1 MDIKEIVNRLG
12 KHNFFQDYYY
22 NTIFKYI
29 ENISDINKCNDLR
42 EKLIKQTINEKEIED
57 ILAEPVSDNTPLL
70 ILFMASYPDNISY
83 PLYNKVYDVCKENY
97 KNLDTSAKGSALQS
111 GEAYKSAF
119 TEFIRHPEKL
129 SKERF
134 NEAVTFFVD
143 LPSFDERTAKY
154 NILNKKSS
162 FFPRETIEKIAK
174 EVVEQRNESYPA
186 RYCCFDTIS
195 YFPSELIYSENF
207 NEKMGSF
214 LVANPEIPQNLKN
227 EVFTQGVDIGLIPFH
242 KKETELTP
250 YIVKELYLSA
260 IDAYTNPDIS
270 DIERKTFGNFLSG
283 SLMPYLNNAQYK
295 DMYYRII
302 SSKNVLSDKSN
313 IVLMTL
319 FMTVKDKE
327 FLKELFINNPTK
339 ESKKYLSEA
348 MLNPVCPEELIIKEK
363 AKIFKKLNFLISDEN
378 FDGLKLYKYFN
389 NHLDFLNLA
398 LEKEYFEEKD
408 FETVF
413 IATDKII
420 DTQNKAIAEKKIF
433 PDLAASF
440 TSLLDD
446 FAYHFS
452 FCDKVRVSGEK
463 YAEKAV
469 LPQKIRERFF
479 ETVKKVNAKSVDPLF
494 RTAYLGL
501 IVEGIREKVDK
512 TFFISQHDIKEH
524 EGKYVSQ
531 SRFLET
537 VIRKKIPDSE
547 FYSLCDSVKEYCCEK
562 IDEIYSD
569 GEPNLSKLNLKDK
582 CSRFLKELKGEIKT
596 EILLKQK
603 DYRNYSVDLLA
614 NTISSFQKELNRINP
629 SLRQNIEYFLD
640 NAEDVLKMT
649 KIYDKK
655 YEKMKEEIDKETS
668 L

>member
-1 MDIKEIVNRLG
+1 MNVKEIVNRLG
-12 KHNFFQDYYY
+12 KHNFFEDYYY
-22 NTIFKYI
+22 NTVFEYI
-29 ENISDINKCNDLR
+29 KNIPDINRCNNLR
-42 EKLIKQTINEKEIED
+42 EKLIKQTISEKEIED
-57 ILAEPVSDNTPLL
+57 ILSEPVSDNTPLL
-70 ILFMASYPDNISY
+70 ILFMASYPDSVSY
-83 PLYNKVYDVCKENY
+83 ILYNKVYDVCKENY
-97 KNLDTSAKGSALQS
+97 KNLYTSAKGGILLP

-119 TEFIRHPEKL
+119 AEFIRHPEKL
-129 SKERF
+129 SKERL
-134 NEAVTFFVD
+134 NEAVTFFVN

-154 NILNKKSS
+154 SILNKRSS
-162 FFPRETIEKIAK
+162 FFPKETIEKIAK
-174 EVVEQRNESYPA
+174 EVVNERSEGYPA
-186 RYCCFDTIS
+186 KYYCFDTIS
-195 YFPSELIYSENF
+195 YFPPELIYSENF

-214 LVANPEIPQNLKN
+214 LIANPEISQSLKN
-227 EVFTQGVDIGLIPFH
+227 EVFAQGVDIGLIPFH
-242 KKETELTP
+242 NKETELTP

-270 DIERKTFGNFLSG
+270 DVERKTFGDFLSG
-283 SLMPYLNNAQYK
+283 SLMPYLNNAQCK

-302 SSKNVLSDKSN
+302 SSKNVLTNKSN

-363 AKIFKKLNFLISDEN
+363 TKIFKTLNFLVSDEN

-398 LEKEYFEEKD
+398 LEKECFEEKD
-408 FETVF
+408 FETF
-413 IATDKII
+413 FAATDKII
-420 DTQNKAIAEKKIF
+420 DAQNRAITEMKPF

-440 TSLLDD
+440 ASLLDD

-452 FCDKVRVSGEK
+452 FCDKIRVSEEK
-463 YAEKAV
+463 YAEKVV
-469 LPQKIRERFF
+469 LPQKIREKFF
-479 ETVKKVNAKSVDPLF
+479 ETVKKVNTKSVDPLF

-501 IVEGIREKVDK
+501 IVEGIKEKVDK
-512 TFFISQHDIKEH
+512 TFFISQSDIKEH
-524 EGKYVSQ
+524 EGEYISQ

-569 GEPNLSKLNLKDK
+569 DKPNLSKLDLKDK

-603 DYRNYSVDLLA
+603 DYQNYNVDLLA
-614 NTISSFQKELNRINP
+614 DTISSFQKKLNRINP
-629 SLRQNIEYFLD
+629 SLRQNVEYFLD
-640 NAEDVLKMT
+640 NAEDVLKIT

>member
-1 MDIKEIVNRLG
+1 MNIKEIVNKIG
-12 KHNFFQDYYY
+12 KRNFFKDYYH
-22 NTIFKYI
+22 NNVFKYI
-29 ENISDINKCNDLR
+29 ESIPDINRCNDLR
-42 EKLIKQTINEKEIED
+42 EKLIKQTISEKEIEN
-57 ILAEPVSDNTPLL
+57 ILAEPISDNTPLL
-70 ILFMASYPDNISY
+70 ILFIASYPDNISY

-97 KNLDTSAKGSALQS
+97 KNLNTTAKGSALLS
-111 GEAYKSAF
+111 DEAYKSAF

-154 NILNKKSS
+154 SILNKKSL
-162 FFPRETIEKIAK
+162 FFPKETVEKIAK
-174 EVVEQRNESYPA
+174 EVIEQRSESHPA
-186 RYCCFDTIS
+186 KYYCLNTIS

-214 LVANPEIPQNLKN
+214 LVANPEISQSLKN
-227 EVFTQGVDIGLIPFH
+227 EVFVQGVDISLIPFH
-242 KKETELTP
+242 EKETELTP
-250 YIVKELYLSA
+250 YIVKELYVSA

-270 DIERKTFGNFLSG
+270 DAERKTFGNFLSG

-302 SSKNVLSDKSN
+302 SSKNVLSNKSN

-339 ESKKYLSEA
+339 ESKKYLPEA
-348 MLNPVCPEELIIKEK
+348 MLNPVCPEELMINEK
-363 AKIFKKLNFLISDEN
+363 TKIFKTLNFLISDEN

-408 FETVF
+408 FETFFTV
-413 IATDKII
+413 IDKII
-420 DTQNKAIAEKKIF
+420 DAQNRAIAEKKPF
-433 PDLAASF
+433 PNLAANF
-440 TSLLDD
+440 ILLFDD

-452 FCDKVRVSGEK
+452 FCDKMRVSGEK
-463 YAEKAV
+463 YAEKV
-469 LPQKIRERFF
+469 VVPQKIRERFF
-479 ETVKKVNAKSVDPLF
+479 ETVKKVNAKSIDPLF
-494 RTAYLGL
+494 KTAYLGL

-512 TFFISQHDIKEH
+512 TFFISQSDIKEH
-524 EGKYVSQ
+524 EGEYVSQ

-537 VIRKKIPDSE
+537 VIREKIPDSE
-547 FYSLCDSVKEYCCEK
+547 FYSLCDSVREYCCKK
-562 IDEIYSD
+562 IDEIYWDDKQS
-569 GEPNLSKLNLKDK
+569 LSKLNLKDK
-582 CSRFLKELKGEIKT
+582 CSRFLKELKEEIKT

-603 DYRNYSVDLLA
+603 DYENYRVVLLSDA
-614 NTISSFQKELNRINP
+614 ISSFQKELNRINP

-649 KIYDKK
+649 EIYDKK